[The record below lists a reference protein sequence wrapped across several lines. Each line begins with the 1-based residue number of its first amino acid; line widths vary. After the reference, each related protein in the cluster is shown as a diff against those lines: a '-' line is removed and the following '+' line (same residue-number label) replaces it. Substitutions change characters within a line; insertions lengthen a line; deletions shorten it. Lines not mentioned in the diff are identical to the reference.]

1 MAEEEEETID
11 GDGELNFS
19 DELEIGIDDDLI
31 ADDSVSGLE
40 LEENM
45 REIE

>member
-19 DELEIGIDDDLI
+19 DELEIGLDDDLI